1 MFMSPDHFDGGATA
15 ETDIAIVGM
24 AGRFPG
30 APDLRTYWRNLR
42 EGVESVVAFTP
53 EELLA
58 AGVSPAV
65 LADPDY
71 VRAGAPLA
79 DMEMFDPALFGL
91 TPREAAIMDPQHRH
105 FLECAWE
112 AIEDA
117 GYDVGRFA
125 GPIGVFGGSGHNA
138 YFASNLLTNPD
149 LVRSAGHFLLR
160 HTGNDK
166 DFLTTRVSYLLD
178 LKGPSVA
185 VQTACSTSL
194 VAVHMAAQS
203 LLSRECDMALAGGV
217 TIELPHRR
225 GYLREDGGI
234 LSPDGHCRPFDRTSQ
249 GTVFGSGVGIVVLQR
264 LRDAI
269 ECGSH
274 IYAVVKGT
282 AVNNDGSGKVGYLAP
297 SVDGQAHVILEA
309 LTIAGAT
316 PESIGYVE
324 AHGTGTPVG
333 DPIEVSALTQAFRRG
348 TDAEGFCAIGSVK
361 GNIGHTDTAAGV
373 AGLIKAALSLHHG
386 ELPPTLHYQAPNE
399 ACEFDHSPFF
409 VADRLRPWPATAGG
423 GPRRAGVSSLGVGG
437 TNAHVVLEEA
447 PSRRRTV
454 PAAAP
459 HLLVVSAASETA
471 LAANAQALAAHLAA
485 HPAVP
490 LGDVAHT
497 LQVGRRPLPFRRTMV
512 AADHEEAVAALSGT
526 APERVFAHRAAGDR
540 TVAFLFAGGGA
551 QHPNMGRDLYA
562 SEPVYREAL
571 DRCLTILRER
581 CDLDIRDTIHPRP
594 GEEDA
599 AAEALER
606 PSVGL
611 PALFATQ
618 YAQASLW
625 RAWGVVPSG
634 MIGHS
639 MGEYVAAHL
648 AGVFD
653 LADALRLVHLR
664 GRLFESL
671 PPGAMLSVPLSA
683 DELSPLIHA
692 DLSVAAINGARSTV
706 VSGPHE
712 AIAGLRRDL
721 EAMETPTALLRIAV
735 AAHSAMLDPILAP
748 FDAFLSGIAFHAPTI
763 PYVSSLT
770 GTWITPAQAQDPAYW
785 VRHLREPVAFHAG
798 LAQLLKDGERDL
810 LEVGPGRVLTGL
822 ARQHPDRRATQS
834 VFASSRHPDDGG
846 SDKAHMLDA
855 LGRLWAVGAPV
866 SFGFLR
872 DEGGGAR
879 VSLPTYRFDH
889 QRHWIEPGSGA
900 KDAMEA
906 RADPLVRRPAI
917 ADWLHRPTWRQTTAQ
932 PVVACDKRLLL
943 FADDCGVAA
952 AMAEERRAD
961 GGDVIRVRR
970 GRSFRR
976 TASDDFVI
984 DPAAPDDYDRLLA
997 TLAAE
1002 GRVPDHVCHA
1012 WAVDPP
1018 ARRGDPLRE
1027 AERAQRHGFYS
1038 LLFLSQAIGRE
1049 DMSDA
1054 IDLVVVSTDM
1064 QRVCGEAR
1072 VVAAKATL
1080 LGPCRVI
1087 PREFPNVRARSVDVA
1102 LPAAAA
1108 SAQHRRLAR
1117 ALLAEF
1123 DAVDGD
1129 EAIVLR
1135 NGARWVQRID
1145 RLDAP
1150 ASPPHPIGGTAL
1162 RENGCYLITGGLGG
1176 LALDL
1181 ARHLAETRQARVAL
1195 VTRRQ
1200 LPPRSQWLAILAG
1213 DADARTCGRIRGILA
1228 IEKAGGTALI
1238 LEADVTDPVAMRRAV
1253 KAIRREFGPIHGVF
1267 HAAGVLAD
1275 GLVQDK
1281 DAAAAAATLAPK
1293 VRGTL
1298 ALHAALAGER
1308 PDFMM
1313 LFASVSAML
1322 GAAGQVD
1329 YAAANAFLDAW
1340 AQGCDDG
1347 AMGHVV
1353 AVDWSQWREI
1363 GMAAA
1368 LAKAAAGLPDHAG
1381 RRVAHPLL
1389 DRCLREEPDARTYAT
1404 AFDPARH
1411 WLLDEHRTSGG
1422 GALVPGTGF
1431 LEIARA
1437 AAADSGI
1444 TGAIELS
1451 DVLFLAPFEVDDGEE
1466 RVLTTELRREDG
1478 PTWSFA
1484 LTSKGADADS
1494 VTVHVRGTIRPLS
1507 TADDGPVG
1515 VLSIAVIRGRCGNRS
1530 GTPETAPHMRF
1541 GPRWSSMIAIHHGE
1555 SEALIE
1561 LAPPA
1566 AAAKD
1571 PATLAIHPALFDM
1584 ATAGAQTLMPGFRP
1598 AEDFFVPASYGRV
1611 VLFGAIA
1618 GPMFSHV
1625 RWRGDGS
1632 DRDVAVYDVTVAD
1645 RDGRVLAQV
1654 HEFTMVRLHDHGLLK
1669 RSGRSAARAGRA
1681 VSRGYTAGIT
1691 PAEGMGVIDLLLDTG
1706 VGPQVIVSPQDF
1718 DAVLTEARAPVAR
1731 AGKRRGTDA
1740 EGGTPAAAM
1749 TAAQRTVAQLFEELL
1764 GIDGVGP
1771 ADDFFDL
1778 GGHSLIAVQFVNKLR
1793 KRTGTSLSAS
1803 ALVAGS
1809 TVAAIAALLNFGEDD
1824 SGNGADLPGAS
1835 TDSAGVEAGEAIL
1848 ITPGRSQTPLF
1859 LVHDGL
1865 GEILLY
1871 RTLATHFAAS
1881 RPIYGLEPALRGDG
1895 SPIDVAIPA
1904 MAAAHLSSMRRVQP
1918 TGPYLIAGLC
1928 AGGVLAV
1935 EIARQ
1940 LEEAGDHAAFVGI
1953 IDAADVAARE
1963 RPFFVARAR
1972 LRRFVAAATGG
1983 DGAAIRRLAGKV
1995 GGLIAYER
2003 RRRAE
2008 ERMAANGV
2016 ALLATMTD
2024 GASPTLGHAPAMTF
2038 LEVYKVAHR
2047 LHRPGGMLRHG
2058 AVVLY
2063 RASAGNGA
2071 DDDMPFFEQFEDEAL
2086 GWNKRVERG
2095 VAVVVVGGGHVTALQ
2110 EPHVGGLAR
2119 AMRQAIDCA
2128 DHGHDASAPLS
2139 ASCAK
2144 AAAMPCVEVAA

>member
-1 MFMSPDHFDGGATA
+1 MFLSPDPFDGGAAA

-58 AGVSPAV
+58 AGVSKPV

-91 TPREAAIMDPQHRH
+91 SPREAAIMDPQHRH

-138 YFASNLLTNPD
+138 YFASNLLTNTD
-149 LVRSAGHFLLR
+149 LVRSAGLFLLR

-203 LLSRECDMALAGGV
+203 LLSQECDLALAGGV

-225 GYLREDGGI
+225 GYLREEGGI
-234 LSPDGHCRPFDRTSQ
+234 LSPDGHCRPFDRASQ

-309 LTIAGAT
+309 LTMAGAT
-316 PESIGYVE
+316 PDTIGYVE

-373 AGLIKAALSLHHG
+373 AGLIKVALSLHHG

-399 ACEFDHSPFF
+399 ACGFDHSPFF

-437 TNAHVVLEEA
+437 TNAHVVLQEA
-447 PSRRRTV
+447 PPRRRTV
-454 PAAAP
+454 PAAGP
-459 HLLVVSAASETA
+459 HLLVLSAASETA

-485 HPAVP
+485 EPALP
-490 LGDVAHT
+490 LGDVAYT
-497 LQVGRRPLPFRRTMV
+497 LQVGRRPLPFRRTLV
-512 AADHEEAVAALSGT
+512 AADAEEAIAALSGT
-526 APERVFAHRAAGDR
+526 APERAFAGRASAAR

-551 QHPNMGRDLYA
+551 QHPGMGRDLYEA
-562 SEPVYREAL
+562 EPVYREAL
-571 DRCLTILRER
+571 DRCLAILRDR
-581 CDLDIRDTIHPRP
+581 CDLDISAAIHPRA
-594 GEEDA
+594 GDEEA
-599 AAEALER
+599 AAAALER
-606 PSVGL
+606 PSIGL
-611 PALFATQ
+611 PALFAAQ

-664 GRLFESL
+664 GQLFESM
-671 PPGAMLSVPLSA
+671 PPGAMLSVPMSA

-692 DLSVAAINGARSTV
+692 DLSVAAINGVRSTV
-706 VSGPHE
+706 VSGPHD
-712 AIAGLRRDL
+712 AIAALRREL

-748 FDAFLSGIAFHAPTI
+748 FGAFLSTIAFRAPTI
-763 PYVSSLT
+763 PFVSSLT

-822 ARQHPDRRATQS
+822 ARQHPDRGAAQS
-834 VFASSRHPDDGG
+834 VFTSSRHPDDGG

-866 SFGFLR
+866 SFGFLQDDR
-872 DEGGGAR
+872 GGAR
-879 VSLPTYRFDH
+879 VPLPTYRFDH
-889 QRHWIEPGSGA
+889 QRYWIEPGSGA
-900 KDAMEA
+900 QDAIEA
-906 RADPLVRRPAI
+906 RADPLARRPAI
-917 ADWLHRPTWRQTTAQ
+917 TDWLHRPTWRQTPDQ
-932 PVVACDKRLLL
+932 PAEACDKRLLL
-943 FADDCGVAA
+943 FADDAGVAD
-952 AMAEERRAD
+952 AMAEARRAD
-961 GGDVIRVRR
+961 GGDAIRVRR
-970 GRSFRR
+970 GRAYRR
-976 TASDDFVI
+976 IGPDEFAI
-984 DPAAPDDYDRLLA
+984 DPTAPDQYARLLA
-997 TLAAE
+997 ALAAE
-1002 GRVPDHVCHA
+1002 GRVPQHVCHA
-1012 WAVDPP
+1012 WSVDPA

-1027 AERAQRHGFYS
+1027 ADRAQRDGFAS
-1038 LLFLSQAIGRE
+1038 LLFLAQAIGRE
-1049 DMSDA
+1049 DLSDP
-1054 IDLVVVSTDM
+1054 IDLVVLSTDL
-1064 QRVCGEAR
+1064 QRVCGEAQ

-1087 PREFPNVRARSVDVA
+1087 PREYPTVRARSVDVV
-1102 LPAAAA
+1102 LPPAG
-1108 SAQHRRLAR
+1108 SPQRSRLAR
-1117 ALLAEF
+1117 AVLAEF
-1123 DAVDGD
+1123 DAADRD
-1129 EAIVLR
+1129 EAVALR
-1135 NGARWVQRID
+1135 NGARWVQRVE

-1150 ASPPHPIGGTAL
+1150 FARGGTAL
-1162 RENGCYLITGGLGG
+1162 RQNGCYLVTGGLGG

-1181 ARHLAETRQARVAL
+1181 ARHLAETGQARIAL
-1195 VTRRQ
+1195 VTRRK
-1200 LPPRSQWLAILAG
+1200 LPPRAQWLAILAG
-1213 DADARTCGRIRGILA
+1213 DADARTCDRIRRILA
-1228 IEKAGGTALI
+1228 IEKAGGTVLI

-1253 KAIRREFGPIHGVF
+1253 KATRRRFGPIHGVF
-1267 HAAGVLAD
+1267 HTAGVLAD
-1275 GLVQDK
+1275 GVIQTK

-1298 ALHAALAGER
+1298 VLHGALAGER
-1308 PDFMM
+1308 PDFTM

-1368 LAKAAAGLPDHAG
+1368 LAKAAAGLPDDAG

-1389 DRCLREEPDARTYAT
+1389 DRCLHEEPGARTYAT
-1404 AFDPARH
+1404 AFAPARH
-1411 WLLDEHRTSGG
+1411 WLLDEHRTAGG
-1422 GALVPGTGF
+1422 GALIPGTGF

-1437 AAADSGI
+1437 AAADAGMSGPV
-1444 TGAIELS
+1444 ELS

-1466 RVLTTELRREDG
+1466 RVLTAELRREEDG
-1478 PTWSFA
+1478 DAWCFA
-1484 LTSKGADADS
+1484 LASAGADAGAT
-1494 VTVHVRGTIRPLS
+1494 TVHVRGTIRPVPG
-1507 TADDGPVG
+1507 DDECAAP
-1515 VLSIAVIRGRCGNRS
+1515 LSILAIRARCGRRS
-1530 GTPETAPHMRF
+1530 GTPDAGPHMQF
-1541 GPRWSSMIAIHHGE
+1541 GPRWASVGGIDHGE
-1555 SEALIE
+1555 GEALIE
-1561 LAPPA
+1561 LDPPA
-1566 AAAKD
+1566 AVAKD
-1571 PATLAIHPALFDM
+1571 PAALAIHPALFDM
-1584 ATAGAQTLMPGFRP
+1584 ATAGAQALMPGFSP
-1598 AEDFFVPASYGRV
+1598 ADDFFVPASYGRV

-1625 RWRGDGS
+1625 RLRGDAG
-1632 DRDVAVYDVTVAD
+1632 DRDVAVYDVTVTD

-1654 HEFTMVRLHDHGLLK
+1654 HDFTMVRLRDRALLT
-1669 RSGRSAARAGRA
+1669 RSGRPGARAGGA
-1681 VSRGYTAGIT
+1681 VARGYAAGIA
-1691 PAEGMGVIDLLLDTG
+1691 PAEGMAVVDLLLDAG
-1706 VGPQVIVSPQDF
+1706 LGPQVIVSPQDF
-1718 DAVLTEARAPVAR
+1718 AVVLAEARAPVVR
-1731 AGKRRGTDA
+1731 AGARRAAITDGDTDA
-1740 EGGTPAAAM
+1740 GAM
-1749 TAAQRTVAQLFEELL
+1749 TAAERTVAQLFEELL
-1764 GIDGVGP
+1764 GIDGVGRN
-1771 ADDFFDL
+1771 DDFFDL
-1778 GGHSLIAVQFVNKLR
+1778 GGHSLVAVQFVNKLR
-1793 KRTGTSLSAS
+1793 KRTGTSLPAT
-1803 ALVAGS
+1803 ALVADP
-1809 TVAAIAALLNFGEDD
+1809 TVAAIAALLDPQDD
-1824 SGNGADLPGAS
+1824 DGAGADLPAPVPGAS
-1835 TDSAGVEAGEAIL
+1835 CAQAGGAAVL
-1848 ITPGRSQTPLF
+1848 ITPGKARTPLF

-1871 RTLATHFAAS
+1871 RTLATRFAAS
-1881 RPIYGLEPALRGDG
+1881 RPVYGLAPARRADG
-1895 SPIDVAIPA
+1895 GLIDVAIPA
-1904 MAAAHLSSMRRVQP
+1904 MAAAHLAKMRRVQP
-1918 TGPYLIAGLC
+1918 NGPYLVAGLC
-1928 AGGVLAV
+1928 AGGVIAV

-1972 LRRFVAAATGG
+1972 WRRFVAAASGG

-2008 ERMAANGV
+2008 ERTARRGV
-2016 ALLATMTD
+2016 AALLSTPARAEPATQAD
-2024 GASPTLGHAPAMTF
+2024 AAAMPF
-2038 LEVYKVAHR
+2038 LDVYKVAHR
-2047 LHRPGGMLRHG
+2047 THRPRGMLRHG
-2058 AVVLY
+2058 VAILY
-2063 RASAGNGA
+2063 RASAGSGA
-2071 DDDMPFFEQFEDEAL
+2071 ADDMPFFEQFEDEAL
-2086 GWNKRVERG
+2086 GWNRRVERG

-2110 EPHVGGLAR
+2110 EPHVDALAR
-2119 AMRQAIDCA
+2119 AMREAIDRV
-2128 DHGHDASAPLS
+2128 DHGPEEATPPPT
-2139 ASCAK
+2139 SCGHAV
-2144 AAAMPCVEVAA
+2144 AAPCVEVAA